1 MFATSRLRCVFA
13 LAQDQSRR
21 DCLRDRRRI
30 ASVRDIDNVGGL
42 SVFSHKRVTT
52 DVTVRHDNERN
63 LSAGGREPE
72 LTVRPDKLMYVSEMA
87 AAAAAVGV
95 FISVYIV
102 GYLQTGALVTLLFAW
117 MPAAILAWL
126 TARLLRAAVQVVV
139 DMTPS
144 CGVAGFGPQAD
155 ELAPIAVRVP
165 RRRDHDGRDG

>member
-1 MFATSRLRCVFA
+1 
-13 LAQDQSRR
+13 
-21 DCLRDRRRI
+21 
-30 ASVRDIDNVGGL
+30 
-42 SVFSHKRVTT
+42 
-52 DVTVRHDNERN
+52 
-63 LSAGGREPE
+63 
-72 LTVRPDKLMYVSEMA
+72 MYVSEMA
-87 AAAAAVGV
+87 AATAAVGV